1 MSRLRERTWVIPLAL
16 VVSLLLGVMPL
27 PLILQPLRPFWVALV
42 VAYLVVEL
50 PDRFGI
56 GRAFLIGLVADLLY
70 GSLLGEHALRLVIFS
85 FLLQRFRARL
95 RFFPPAQQ
103 ALVMGAL
110 LLNDRLISA
119 ALHLLLGQPQLP
131 LSWWWAPL
139 PGMLLWPLVFELID
153 RLRQGRRGR

>member
-1 MSRLRERTWVIPLAL
+1 MSRLRERGWVIPLAL
-16 VVSLLLGVMPL
+16 LVSLVLGVVPL
-27 PLILQPLRPFWVALV
+27 PEMLQPLRPFWVALV

-50 PDRFGI
+50 PERFGI
-56 GRAFLIGLVADLLY
+56 GRAFLIGLAADLLY

-139 PGMLLWPLVFELID
+139 PGMLLWPLVFELLD

>member
-1 MSRLRERTWVIPLAL
+1 MSRLRERSWVVPVAL
-16 VVSLLLGVMPL
+16 GVALLLGVVPL
-27 PLILQPLRPFWVALV
+27 PEMVQPLRPFWLALV
-42 VAYLVVEL
+42 LSYLVVEL
-50 PDRFGI
+50 PERFGV
-56 GRAFLIGLVADLLY
+56 GRAFLLGLAADLLY
-70 GSLLGEHALRLVIFS
+70 GALLGEHALRLVILT

-110 LLNDRLISA
+110 LLNDRFISA

-153 RLRQGRRGR
+153 RLRQGRRSR

>member
-1 MSRLRERTWVIPLAL
+1 MSRLRERNWVVPVALA
-16 VVSLLLGVMPL
+16 VSLLLGVMPL
-27 PLILQPLRPFWVALV
+27 PERVQPFRPFWLALV
-42 VAYLVVEL
+42 LSYLVVEL
-50 PDRFGI
+50 PERFGV
-56 GRAFLIGLVADLLY
+56 GRAFALGLVADLLY
-70 GSLLGEHALRLVIFS
+70 GALLGEHALRLVILT

-110 LLNDRLISA
+110 LLNDRFIAA

-153 RLRQGRRGR
+153 RLRQGRRSR